1 MPRADPARR
10 LLDRLLDRLRRR
22 EVNTDAW
29 AEDHPVFLP
38 PTLAEPIAADQ
49 PPPLEETRRYVRPDG
64 HRPRVV
70 IGDNNLGLVSV
81 DLGEGVVVHRLL
93 ARRAGRTRV
102 HTASLPLGSATRLPA
117 AQERTQ
123 P

>member
-1 MPRADPARR
+1 VPEAGGVG
-10 LLDRLLDRLRRR
+10 RLLDRLRPRR
-22 EVNTDAW
+22 VHTDAW
-29 AEDHPVFLP
+29 AEDAPVFLP

-70 IGDNNLGLVSV
+70 VGDNNLGLVSV
-81 DLGEGVVVHRLL
+81 HLQEGVVVHRLL
-93 ARRAGRTRV
+93 ARRGGRTMP
-102 HTASLPLGSATRLPA
+102 HTASLPLRSAGLPLV
-117 AQERTQ
+117 QERTQ